1 MIPIVNIGS
10 VDLTILTVDIFINPV
25 AILPKWFPKNCPKVR
40 TNNIKIYF
48 GVSSCLISKGGFGAV
63 NTIVAAKAS
72 CADVTKLVS
81 KYSKEFL
88 LYIL

>member
-1 MIPIVNIGS
+1 M
-10 VDLTILTVDIFINPV
+10 LTVDIFISPV

-40 TNNIKIYF
+40 INNIKIYF
-48 GVSSCLISKGGFGAV
+48 GVISCLISRGGLGAV
-63 NTIVAAKAS
+63 KTIAAEKAS
-72 CADVTKLVS
+72 WTDVTKLVS